1 MTETYEPTAATT
13 RLDGG
18 HPVLDLVNTVYGQV
32 GGPVEHD
39 VLSQPADLVVLAGR
53 WGLVEHP
60 VPADAGALV
69 AARSLRAAVDAL
81 LRARLAGTDPPPAAL
96 GEIESALRAAYAAGG
111 LVAGAGSLAWIW
123 PGEDPYT
130 PVHRLTVAA
139 VELLTDPTELG
150 RLHCCAGCC
159 WLYLDRSRGAGRRW
173 CSMAECGTDAK
184 KRRYVQRRRERR
196 RS

>member
-96 GEIESALRAAYAAGG
+96 GEIE
-111 LVAGAGSLAWIW
+111 
-123 PGEDPYT
+123 
-130 PVHRLTVAA
+130 
-139 VELLTDPTELG
+139 
-150 RLHCCAGCC
+150 
-159 WLYLDRSRGAGRRW
+159 
-173 CSMAECGTDAK
+173 
-184 KRRYVQRRRERR
+184 
-196 RS
+196 